1 MTKLLTQMWLAVEG
15 DDWQAQFERALCV
28 KIFRGQGELEG
39 WDVVH
44 REAKDLFFYQS
55 RLPFGDYVDS
65 QENSIRTLF
74 RNYNTGEGKDSRSNP
89 AGDMC
94 SGVKAIFGDGA
105 SDAVYS
111 VIHSRSLEGEPGVNL
126 LGKVSRRSGC
136 DPRAALWMRPDYVKS
151 ILEPL
156 GMTKYP
162 IVVITDGQDPKVLE
176 RLRDDPDRGDGG
188 RPGDRPVGAGRSGGD
203 GAPDA
208 AGLPDGGGE
217 FDPANSCMGS

>member
-1 MTKLLTQMWLAVEG
+1 MIWHLKCLLPDNAIILSNRAQAYIKLENYGLAIQDAARAISADPSYPAVE
-15 DDWQAQFERALCV
+15 DDEWQAQFERALCV

-39 WDVVH
+39 WDVAH

-74 RNYNTGEGKDSRSNP
+74 RNYNTGEGKGSRSNP

-126 LGKVSRRSGC
+126 LGKVSRRSGF
-136 DPRAALWMRPDYVKS
+136 DPRAAL
-151 ILEPL
+151 
-156 GMTKYP
+156 
-162 IVVITDGQDPKVLE
+162 
-176 RLRDDPDRGDGG
+176 
-188 RPGDRPVGAGRSGGD
+188 
-203 GAPDA
+203 
-208 AGLPDGGGE
+208 
-217 FDPANSCMGS
+217 